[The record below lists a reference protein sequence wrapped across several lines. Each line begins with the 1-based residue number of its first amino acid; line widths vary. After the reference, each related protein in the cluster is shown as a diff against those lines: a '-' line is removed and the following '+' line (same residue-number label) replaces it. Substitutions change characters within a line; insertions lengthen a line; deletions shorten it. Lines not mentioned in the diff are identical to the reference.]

1 MDSLE
6 NVKRRTYTVILTVG
20 AVGSICAWLVNELAG
35 TTSGF
40 SRLAFAVVIAC
51 TSVSIPLLRLRR
63 LPVRAVEEA
72 IFLIIGSVL
81 LGVLLY
87 ALYFEPDPALSDVS
101 LFSLYLWFPFIYIFV
116 FLAHERP
123 GALARST
130 ALHALSVVF
139 SLPILFLPVGER
151 TYIEAPATLGLSYI
165 SGASIIAVL
174 YFLTSMKDDLRRT
187 ELTAERMKRLA
198 ETDPLTGILNRRG
211 MEAVMYAEIERAS
224 RGGDS
229 LAVIVFDLDDF
240 KLLNDAHGHDAGDEA
255 LISIAR
261 LVEPHLREGDSFARW
276 GGEEFSILA
285 PGTASEAAY
294 RLADRLRAVIEGHD
308 PGEGWE
314 LSASF
319 GVSTYR
325 PGDTAASI
333 SKRADQALYR
343 AKELGKNRTEISA

>member
-20 AVGSICAWLVNELAG
+20 AVGSVCAWLVNELAG

-40 SRLAFAVVIAC
+40 SRLAFIVVIVC

-87 ALYFEPDPALSDVS
+87 ALYFETDPALSDVS

-123 GALARST
+123 GALARS
-130 ALHALSVVF
+130 AILHVLSVAF

-198 ETDPLTGILNRRG
+198 ETDPLTGVLNRRG
-211 MEAVMYAEIERAS
+211 MEMVMEQEMHGAELRES
-224 RGGDS
+224 TLS
-229 LAVIVFDLDDF
+229 LIVFDLDDF
-240 KLLNDAHGHDAGDEA
+240 KSLNDAYGHDAGDEA
-255 LISIAR
+255 LVS
-261 LVEPHLREGDSFARW
+261 VSSMVQPHLRNGDSFARW
-276 GGEEFSILA
+276 GGEEFAILA
-285 PGTASEAAY
+285 PDTPLESAH
-294 RLADRLRAVIEGHD
+294 RLADRLRSIIE
-308 PGEGWE
+308 EYESNAGWE

-319 GVSTYR
+319 GISAYR
-325 PGDTAASI
+325 PADSGTAFA
-333 SKRADQALYR
+333 KRADVALYR

>member
-20 AVGSICAWLVNELAG
+20 AAGSVCAWLVNELAG

-40 SRLAFAVVIAC
+40 SRLAFVVVIAC
-51 TSVSIPLLRLRR
+51 TSVSIPLLRL

-81 LGVLLY
+81 LGVLVY

-116 FLAHERP
+116 FLAHERS
-123 GALARST
+123 GALARS
-130 ALHALSVVF
+130 AILHALSIVF

-151 TYIEAPATLGLSYI
+151 TYIEAPSTLGLSYI

-198 ETDPLTGILNRRG
+198 ETDPLTGVLNRRG
-211 MEAVMYAEIERAS
+211 ME
-224 RGGDS
+224 
-229 LAVIVFDLDDF
+229 LAVERQMQRAEHHGAPLSLIVFDLDDF
-240 KLLNDAHGHDAGDEA
+240 KSLNDAYGHDAGDKA
-255 LISIAR
+255 LVSVAG
-261 LVEPHLREGDSFARW
+261 LVEPHLRSGDSFARW
-276 GGEEFSILA
+276 GGEEFAILA
-285 PGTASEAAY
+285 PDTPLESAH
-294 RLADRLRAVIEGHD
+294 RFADRLRSILEEHD
-308 PGEGWE
+308 SPAGWE

-319 GVSTYR
+319 GVSAYR
-325 PGDTAASI
+325 PADSGTAFA
-333 SKRADQALYR
+333 KRADVALYR
-343 AKELGKNRTEISA
+343 AKELGKNRTEIST

>member
-6 NVKRRTYTVILTVG
+6 NVKRRTYTVIL
-20 AVGSICAWLVNELAG
+20 AVGGAGSACAWLANELAD

-40 SRLAFAVVIAC
+40 SRLAFVTVILCA
-51 TSVSIPLLRLRR
+51 SVSIPLLRWRM

-87 ALYFEPDPALSDVS
+87 SLYFEPDPALSDVS

-123 GALARST
+123 GALARS
-130 ALHALSVVF
+130 AVLHALSVAF

-165 SGASIIAVL
+165 SGVSIIAVL
-174 YFLTSMKDDLRRT
+174 YFLTGMKDDLRRT

-198 ETDPLTGILNRRG
+198 ETDSLTGLLNRRG
-211 MEAVMYAEIERAS
+211 MEMIMEQEMESAERNES
-224 RGGDS
+224 PLS
-229 LAVIVFDLDDF
+229 LIIFDLDDF
-240 KLLNDAHGHDAGDEA
+240 KSLNDAYGHGAGDEA
-255 LISIAR
+255 LVSVSR
-261 LVEPHLREGDSFARW
+261 LVESHLRIGDSFARW
-276 GGEEFSILA
+276 GGEEFAILA
-285 PGTASEAAY
+285 PDTMLDPAH
-294 RLADRLRAVIEGHD
+294 RLADRLRSIIEEYD
-308 PGEGWE
+308 SNAGWD

-319 GVSTYR
+319 GVSAYR
-325 PGDTAASI
+325 HADSGTAFA
-333 SKRADQALYR
+333 KRADIALYR